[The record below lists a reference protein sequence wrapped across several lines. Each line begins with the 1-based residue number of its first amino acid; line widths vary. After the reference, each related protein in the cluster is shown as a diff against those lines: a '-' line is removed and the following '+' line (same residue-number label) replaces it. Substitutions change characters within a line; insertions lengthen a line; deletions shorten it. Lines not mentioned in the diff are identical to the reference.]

1 MATRFASARHQA
13 ALGVPTG
20 YRRWTR
26 VSASRGGVSANLE
39 PVGGSFTQDATR
51 SGRWDA
57 RLTFAGDEHL
67 PERPGD
73 LLSPFGTIVEVEL
86 GLELL
91 DGSVSSVPY
100 GTYEIG
106 SARTR
111 SVAGER
117 VVDVGLIDVS
127 GQVDRYRY
135 EEPFVVPTGT
145 DLAQMVNA
153 VVTSRVGVNPAVTPT
168 GSTLGANRIFG
179 LDPETGP
186 WAELQDVLT
195 GFSRQAWYNR
205 VGHIEIG
212 SPTAD
217 PGAAYSLSSLASL
230 SADFDTRP
238 PNVVVARGE
247 AQDGQPPVQAVA
259 MDEDPGSPTY
269 AGTGPGTSPYG
280 RVTRFY
286 ASPLLTTEGMAQSAA
301 NTILAGF
308 VGAGATFTLVVPYD
322 PTIDANDVVS
332 AKGLALAVDQVTMTL
347 QGDTSLQVR
356 RV

>member
-26 VSASRGGVSANLE
+26 VNASRGGLSASLE
-39 PVGGSFTQDATR
+39 PASGSFTQDATR
-51 SGRWDA
+51 AGRWDG
-57 RLTFAGDEHL
+57 RLTFAGDTYL
-67 PERPGD
+67 PTRPGD
-73 LLSPFGTIVEVEL
+73 LLSPFGTVIEVEL

-91 DGSVSSVPY
+91 DGSVSTVPY

-111 SVAGER
+111 TVASER

-127 GQVDRYRY
+127 GQVERYRY
-135 EEPFVVPTGT
+135 EEPLVIPTGT
-145 DLAQMVNA
+145 DLADMVNA

-186 WAELQDVLT
+186 WSEIQDVLI
-195 GFSRQAWYNR
+195 GFSRRAWYNR

-230 SADFDTRP
+230 SSDFDTRP
-238 PNVVVARGE
+238 PNVIVARGE
-247 AQDGQPPVQAVA
+247 AQDGTTPVQAVA

-280 RVTRFY
+280 RVTKFY
-286 ASPLLTTEGMAQSAA
+286 ASPLLTTVGMAQSAA
-301 NTILAGF
+301 NTILAGE
-308 VGAGATFTLVVPYD
+308 VGAGATYTLVLPYD
-322 PTIDANDVVS
+322 PTIDAGDVVS
-332 AKGLALAVDQVTMTL
+332 VAGQALAVDQVTLTL